1 MDESQRVYRSPDG
14 REWVV
19 TLETPGRVL
28 SVPPGLEKSGVLVP
42 EHAVYIVF
50 ASGDETLQEEYT
62 ELAQLQDLSD
72 DDLDEWF
79 RAAERG
85 TGL

>member
-1 MDESQRVYRSPDG
+1 MDGRQRVYRSPDG
-14 REWVV
+14 REWEVS
-19 TLETPGRVL
+19 LESPGEIL

-42 EHAVYIVF
+42 EHAIYIVF
-50 ASGDETLQEEYT
+50 TSGEEELREEYT
-62 ELAQLQDLSD
+62 ELALLEDLSD